1 MADMIRYSIDV
12 AAKPADVYA
21 LAEDPRLGQ
30 LFVPARE
37 VAEVAQNGGGRVKS
51 FTTRTGKG
59 EFTTHDFPKRWEAEY
74 FWKGYRA
81 RYEFRLEP
89 YGEKVTRLMLD
100 VALQP
105 QSFMGRVFASKTR
118 FDMKGRV
125 SERLAAIQK
134 QFGKS
139 PA

>member
-12 AAKPADVYA
+12 TASPADVYA
-21 LAEDPRLGQ
+21 LAEDPKLGQ

-37 VAEVAQNGGGRVKS
+37 VAEVVQNGGRVKS
-51 FTTRTGKG
+51 FTTKNGKG
-59 EFTTHDFPKRWEAEY
+59 EFTTQDFPKRWEAEY

-118 FDMKGRV
+118 FDLKGRV

-134 QFGKS
+134 QFGK
-139 PA
+139 PLA

>member
-21 LAEDPRLGQ
+21 LAEDPKLGQ
-30 LFVPARE
+30 LFAPARE
-37 VAEVAQNGGGRVKS
+37 VVDVQQNGGGRVKS
-51 FTTRTGKG
+51 FTTKTGKG
-59 EFTTHDFPKRWEAEY
+59 EFTTQDFPKRWEAEY
-74 FWKGYRA
+74 AWKGYRA

-89 YGEKVTRLMLD
+89 YGDKATRLTLD

-118 FDMKGRV
+118 YELKGRV
-125 SERLAAIQK
+125 SGRLAAIQK
-134 QFGKS
+134 QFGQ
-139 PA
+139 